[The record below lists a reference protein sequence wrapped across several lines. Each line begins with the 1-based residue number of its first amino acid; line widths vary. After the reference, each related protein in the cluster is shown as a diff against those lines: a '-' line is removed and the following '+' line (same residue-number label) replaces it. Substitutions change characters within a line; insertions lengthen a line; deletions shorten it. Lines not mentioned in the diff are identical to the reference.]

1 MKTIYLDPK
10 LTDEE
15 ASSLAGK
22 MLNENAYDTL
32 IEEDCDCIDKETGNV
47 LFKFRK
53 NVIPSNIAKEA
64 YLNLRNGIVESD
76 NRGISAGPI
85 TDSEAERL
93 VVKFGFKGYKRI
105 NDFRIRFIKK
115 DGTIS
120 NTVRAK
126 KVESG
131 IIGYFDR
138 DVRFP
143 YCRQTAFNE
152 KHMDRFNKAYPI
164 IKIVNDLYAELMP
177 EHYNYQKSIVDK
189 SSPDFVIKDTVFT
202 TITVNKNWQTAVHT
216 DKGDLKGSYGN
227 LVVLRVGT
235 YTGGYFC
242 LPKWRVA
249 VDLNNCDV
257 LFTDVHQWH
266 CNTPIVGINGEY
278 ERISLVM
285 YYRENMQYCGS
296 ATEELE
302 QVKRMVDRKNIRKK
316 KI

>member
-1 MKTIYLDPK
+1 MKTIYLEPK

-15 ASSLAGK
+15 VSSLAGK
-22 MLNENAYDTL
+22 FLNENSYDTL
-32 IEEDCDCIDKETGNV
+32 VEEDCDCIDKETGNI

-53 NVIPSNIAKEA
+53 NVIPSNLAKDA
-64 YLNLRNGIVESD
+64 YVNLRKKVPITD
-76 NRGISAGPI
+76 NRGISAGAI
-85 TDSEAERL
+85 TDSEADALAAKEGAL
-93 VVKFGFKGYKRI
+93 GYQRV
-105 NDFRIRFIKK
+105 NDFRIRLIKK
-115 DGTIS
+115 DGTLS
-120 NTVRAK
+120 KTVKAK
-126 KVESG
+126 EARSG

-138 DVRFP
+138 APRIP

-152 KHMDRFNKAYPI
+152 KHMDRFNKVYPV

-177 EHYNYQKSIVDK
+177 EHYRFQKSIVDQ

-216 DKGDLKGSYGN
+216 DKGDLEGGYGN

-249 VDLNNCDV
+249 VNLNNCDI
-257 LFTDVHQWH
+257 LLTDVHQWH
-266 CNTPIVGINGEY
+266 GNTPIVGIEGQY

-285 YYRENMQYCGS
+285 YYRENIQYCGS
-296 ATEELE
+296 AIQELE
-302 QVKRMVDRKNIRKK
+302 HAKRMINKKNIKK
-316 KI
+316 KRL